1 MTGGGHRDGANRQ
14 SRRTDKEAGTR
25 DEGRRKME
33 LTKDQREAL
42 EAMRAGRNVLLTG
55 DAGTGK
61 SHVVDTFLRECEKNG
76 RATIA
81 LAPTG
86 AAALNLHEGLT
97 IHRALGLKPEF
108 QDPEKPI
115 GFTREVLKNARTIV
129 MDEFSMCR
137 IDLFERLVSMIQA
150 AERESGKKQL
160 VVAGDPFQL
169 PPVVSAIE
177 SDIMLERYESAAGY
191 CFLSPLW
198 EAMGFEPH
206 VLREVVRQ
214 RGDSRLSRMLS
225 LARMGDR
232 ACLPYFNEH
241 ALPSRDSAPEEAIWL
256 CPTRRAARK
265 INAKR
270 LAALDGE
277 EHAFQAELSGN
288 ARKCDKVADDVV
300 RLKVGARVMAL
311 ANDLDSGYA
320 NGSLG
325 TVISIDPDAE
335 SPVRVVFDSGTTASI
350 GWHRWETR
358 GADQAGEG
366 GFVTQI
372 PLRLAWAITIHKSQ
386 GQSFD
391 NVCVDTRAFEK
402 GQLYVA
408 LSRARTFDGLHVYPR
423 VEGWRLRADR
433 NAVAFYEEICEAE
446 REASQKRPLQLSLD
460 LSA

>member
-1 MTGGGHRDGANRQ
+1 MGL
-14 SRRTDKEAGTR
+14 TR
-25 DEGRRKME
+25 
-33 LTKDQREAL
+33 DQREAL
-42 EAMRAGRNVLLTG
+42 EAMRSGKNVLLTG

-61 SHVVDTFLRECEKNG
+61 SHVVDAFLRECERNG

-86 AAALNLHEGLT
+86 AAALSLREGLT
-97 IHRALGLKPEF
+97 IHKALGLRPEF
-108 QDPEKPI
+108 QDPKKPI
-115 GFTREVLKNARTIV
+115 GFTREALKNAHTIV

-137 IDLFERLVSMIQA
+137 IDLFERLVSIIQA

-160 VVAGDPFQL
+160 IVAGDPFQL

-177 SDIMLERYESAAGY
+177 GDIMLERYGSAAGH

-198 EAMGFEPH
+198 TAMGFEPH

-214 RGDSRLSRMLS
+214 RGDSKLSKMLA
-225 LARMGDR
+225 LARVGNR

-241 ALPSRDSAPEEAIWL
+241 ALPSRDAAPEEAIWL

-265 INAKR
+265 INAAR

-277 EHAFQAELSGN
+277 EQTFEAELSGN
-288 ARKCDKVADDVV
+288 ARKCERVADDVV

-311 ANDLDSGYA
+311 ANDPGSGYA

-325 TVISIDPDAE
+325 TVIAINPGAE
-335 SPVRVVFDSGTTASI
+335 NPVRVVFDSGATVSI

-358 GADQAGEG
+358 AADQAEEG
-366 GFVTQI
+366 GSVRQI

-408 LSRARTFDGLHVYPR
+408 LSRAKTFNGLHVYPR
-423 VEGWRLRADR
+423 IEGWRLKADK

-446 REASQKRPLQLSLD
+446 RETRRQRPLQLSLN
-460 LSA
+460 LNA